1 MLHLINKTFHRQIFS
16 KSSFKKELE
25 EIEGIGEKKA
35 TDLLKAFQVK
45 NIKTLTER
53 ELTKVIGASK
63 AREVWLHYNKPTL
76 ADAQEQ

>member
-1 MLHLINKTFHRQIFS
+1 MWVKQKL
-16 KSSFKKELE
+16 FKNELE

-35 TDLLKAFQVK
+35 TDLLEAFRSVK

-63 AREVWLHYNKPTL
+63 ARVVWLHYNKPTL